1 MDPWSGGLLY
11 GENLFFYL
19 RRANISAWKN
29 RAKLFTALQVGRYFM
44 QAYLDKAEILQYNAT
59 LMSTP
64 NYSAF

>member
-44 QAYLDKAEILQYNAT
+44 QAYLDKAEIL
-59 LMSTP
+59 
-64 NYSAF
+64 